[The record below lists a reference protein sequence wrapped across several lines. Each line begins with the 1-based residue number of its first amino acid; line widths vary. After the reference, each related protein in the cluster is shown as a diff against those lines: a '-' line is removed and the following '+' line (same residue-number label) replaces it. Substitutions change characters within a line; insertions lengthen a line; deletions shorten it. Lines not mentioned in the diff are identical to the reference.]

1 MRPFKASLIIG
12 ISLLVI
18 AIVAAVASA
27 IIFIYPYEPKRPPKT
42 DVAGWTWEGVREVV
56 FANNR
61 FALELYSELSKRETG
76 NIFFSPYSI
85 SSALAIVYEGARGET
100 ADEIRAVFHFPD
112 YEVLRPN
119 FAEIYNSINKN
130 YSGCELRTGNALW
143 VQEGFPLL
151 ESYRTVVE
159 RYYGG
164 KAANLDFVRE
174 TEKSRQTINSFIE
187 EQTNGKIKDLIPPDF
202 LNSQTALV
210 VTNAIYFK
218 GAWLY
223 KFDPTETREMDFKT
237 STGIVKVPMMC
248 MPSSGVKFKYAELE
262 NLQILELPYSNGNV
276 SMLILLPK
284 ADLSSIEPLTIE
296 KLEEWKSEMKETVLD
311 AIYLPKFE
319 FETKYLLNDYLK
331 TLGMP
336 TAFNPHEAD
345 FSGMSPIKVWID
357 FVIHQAYVEVDEKG
371 TEAAAATAAGMT
383 LGINKIFMAD
393 HPFIF
398 IIQQND
404 TGNILFLGRVVNP
417 NQ

>member
-1 MRPFKASLIIG
+1 MRPFKTSLTIG

-85 SSALAIVYEGARGET
+85 SSAIAIVYEGARGET

-130 YSGCELRTGNALW
+130 HSGCELRTGNALW

-164 KAANLDFVRE
+164 KAANLDFSKE
-174 TEKSRQTINSFIE
+174 ESRQTINSFIE
-187 EQTNGKIKDLIPPDF
+187 KQTNGKIKDLIPSGF

-218 GAWLY
+218 GTWLWE
-223 KFDPTETREMDFKT
+223 FDPKETREMDFETPK
-237 STGIVKVPMMC
+237 GKVKVPMMC
-248 MPSSGVKFKYAELE
+248 MFPSGVKFKYAEIG

-296 KLEEWKSEMKETVLD
+296 KLEEWRSEMKETVLD

-336 TAFNPHEAD
+336 KAFNPHEAD

-357 FVIHQAYVEVDEKG
+357 FVIHQAYVKVDEKG

>member
-1 MRPFKASLIIG
+1 MRPFKTSLIIG

-27 IIFIYPYEPKRPPKT
+27 IIFTYPYEPKRPPKT

-130 YSGCELRTGNALW
+130 YSGCEIRTGNALW

-164 KAANLDFVRE
+164 KAANLDFSKE
-174 TEKSRQTINSFIE
+174 ESRQTINSFIE
-187 EQTNGKIKDLIPPDF
+187 EQTNGKIKDLIPSGF

-218 GAWLY
+218 GTWLWE
-223 KFDPTETREMDFKT
+223 FDPKETREMDFETPK
-237 STGIVKVPMMC
+237 GKVKVPMMC
-248 MPSSGVKFKYAELE
+248 MFPSGVKFKYAEL
-262 NLQILELPYSNGNV
+262 
-276 SMLILLPK
+276 
-284 ADLSSIEPLTIE
+284 
-296 KLEEWKSEMKETVLD
+296 
-311 AIYLPKFE
+311 
-319 FETKYLLNDYLK
+319 
-331 TLGMP
+331 
-336 TAFNPHEAD
+336 
-345 FSGMSPIKVWID
+345 
-357 FVIHQAYVEVDEKG
+357 
-371 TEAAAATAAGMT
+371 
-383 LGINKIFMAD
+383 GIFR
-393 HPFIF
+393 F
-398 IIQQND
+398 
-404 TGNILFLGRVVNP
+404 
-417 NQ
+417 